1 MNQLQR
7 NRDALQLIEIIGP
20 EFAAHQNEYRP
31 EPLAPSSQ
39 QMQRGLAQQVIIPL
53 DTAVQLFLN
62 LIHIFVQQAEYL
74 QSLHSFTRVS
84 RLWLQSSIFTSC
96 GSRPIS

>member
-1 MNQLQR
+1 MYQLQR
-7 NRDALQLIEIIGP
+7 NRYTLQLVEVILS
-20 EFAAHQNEYRP
+20 EFAAHEDKYRTKA
-31 EPLAPSSQ
+31 LATRLK
-39 QMQRGLAQQVIIPL
+39 QMQRGFCQQVIITL
-53 DTAVQLFLN
+53 DTAVQFLFN

-74 QSLHSFTRVS
+74 HSLHSFTRVS